1 MQHHRGWP
9 RAPGQSRGPR
19 WRLGP
24 LIGAF
29 YFHRVPNQREPG
41 GCAGLVANPWL
52 GVRPALR
59 IRQLVRQ
66 RSHFPFALIP
76 CHRLHSLGTY
86 EVTRRCQPR
95 AMKLSEL
102 ITTNLVEVPLQA
114 ADKWQ
119 ALSTIARVPVRAGC
133 YPESMVETVEQA
145 LVVRERSMTTG
156 MEHGIAI
163 PHAAIDGIDDLV
175 AVLGLNPT
183 GIPFETLD
191 GEPARII
198 IGLVIPRSKKL
209 AHIKTLAEIAKLLSK
224 ADVRERLLSCHT
236 AEMAVQALAEMQ
248 GAAR

>member
-1 MQHHRGWP
+1 
-9 RAPGQSRGPR
+9 
-19 WRLGP
+19 
-24 LIGAF
+24 
-29 YFHRVPNQREPG
+29 
-41 GCAGLVANPWL
+41 
-52 GVRPALR
+52 
-59 IRQLVRQ
+59 
-66 RSHFPFALIP
+66 
-76 CHRLHSLGTY
+76 
-86 EVTRRCQPR
+86 
-95 AMKLSEL
+95 MKLSEL
-102 ITTNLVEVPLQA
+102 INSKLVEVPLQA

-119 ALSTIARVPVRAGC
+119 AISTIARVPVRAGC

-175 AVLGLNPT
+175 VVLGLNPT

-224 ADVRERLLSCHT
+224 ADVRARLLSCHT

-248 GAAR
+248 GVAR